1 MRGKIDQWKD
11 EKGFGFITPD
21 DGSERVFF
29 HISTV
34 KSQARRPQVGDN
46 VNYEVSRDSQNRL
59 KARAVV
65 IEGIATYSN
74 FQNKRKAKNIEPPK
88 KNVFDYLFIFVLLV
102 SLIAFGFVF
111 FKSQRIEDAVPS
123 GIPALVAIVLLN
135 RQKKPKDKI
144 FSCFRCNKVATHDA
158 RTIKA
163 WNNGF
168 LKLYCSSCH
177 KQWLLDNP
185 AQVDRSN
192 LSRSGG
198 CFGVL
203 MILALIPVFAGV
215 GLYQWLS

>member
-11 EKGFGFITPD
+11 EKGFGFIVPD

-34 KSQARRPQVGDN
+34 KSQARRPQVGDS
-46 VNYEVSRDSQNRL
+46 VIYEATRDSQNRL
-59 KARAVV
+59 KARVV
-65 IEGIATYSN
+65 SIEGVATSSN
-74 FQNKRKAKNIEPPK
+74 TQGKHKAKRIEPPQ
-88 KNVFDYLFIFVLLV
+88 KNVFDYLLIFVLLV
-102 SLIAFGFVF
+102 SLATFGFVF
-111 FKSQRIEDAVPS
+111 FKSQRIEDAIPS
-123 GIPALVAIVLLN
+123 AIPALVAIVLLN
-135 RQKKPKDKI
+135 RQKKPKDKT
-144 FSCFRCNKVATHDA
+144 FSCSRCNKIAEHDA

-177 KQWLLDNP
+177 RQWLLDNP
-185 AQVDRSN
+185 TQIDRSN

-198 CFGVL
+198 CLGMFIVL
-203 MILALIPVFAGV
+203 AFIPIFAGL